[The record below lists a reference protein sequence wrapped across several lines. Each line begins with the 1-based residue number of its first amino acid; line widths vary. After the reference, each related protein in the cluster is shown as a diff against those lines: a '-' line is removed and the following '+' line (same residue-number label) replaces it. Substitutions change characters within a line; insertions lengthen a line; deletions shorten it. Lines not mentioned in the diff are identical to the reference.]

1 MTLHGGAKL
10 TSSKL
15 REEYWVMGGN
25 NRVKQQVRKCVKC
38 QKIDGKKQYQLMG
51 DLPAARVNEAKPFF
65 HTGVDYTGFVDIKA
79 SKARGSRTLKGYVA
93 VFICMVT
100 KAVHLE
106 LVTEL
111 TSSAF
116 LAALRRMAARKGAP
130 KHLYSDQGTNF
141 VGANNILKQQ
151 WNEIQNT
158 FDDNFLANIAEM
170 EIEWHF
176 NAPSWPS
183 AGGLWERAVRSLKHH
198 LKRVVGEQKLTYEQ
212 YATILAQL
220 EACLNSRP
228 LCPLTDNIDDL
239 NTLTPAHFL
248 QGRAGVTIME
258 TYEDARTKWNLTQK
272 IFSDIWKRW
281 KSEYLSLLTAR
292 QKWCDPQKNLEIGD
306 IVVIHEDN
314 LPAGKWALGRVID
327 VHAGQDGY
335 VRVVTLKTEKGI
347 LKRPIVKLSVL
358 PLEKP
363 KPEKL
368 PAEQNSLKQS
378 KTKKPGKRGYMA
390 TMLMMLFYFLTIL
403 TAGNCVKM
411 TPINEGQGLYF
422 DKLGTMQLVRDE
434 WKLVAYYDMSPFW
447 EGVTAYKKYNE
458 QLETICKQVRSLSHC
473 DVILLQL
480 RHSYDELQHYNKVLS
495 RHQLKQQTRKRRGF
509 INGVGNLANTLFGV
523 LDDRFAQQY
532 QKDIS
537 LIRTNEKHLVTMW
550 KNQTSI
556 VEAEYNMLLR
566 TKDTIQKQHKLI
578 HQHLLSLEKDTTAM
592 EKEITA
598 AESISQFT
606 VVAMAANNLLSYLKT
621 IQDTLLETITN
632 IYNDKMNIHIISPE
646 QLQKELNT
654 ISGQLLS
661 DLTLPIDNTQT
672 NLQNIYKLLKVKA
685 RMTDQYMIFE
695 ICIPLITRDRYDLYN
710 IIPVPHSSNR
720 NMISVIPI
728 EKYVAMNLQKDAY
741 MPLQER
747 DFEVCIIRDTFTYMC
762 PLKVP
767 IYKMNTDQDLCIKDE
782 KENLQCKTS
791 IAACQNK
798 WISLSKPNYYLY
810 FCCDRCQ
817 FRTICTDRV
826 TAQTLTR
833 ANIIYIEENCIVK
846 TDNFAIHTHM
856 NMQSKADLKYSI
868 PTPEIDP
875 INHIINITVEKF
887 ENSSLNFMERN
898 EDKNIQERIKAL
910 KESLLPD
917 ENDYSIHD
925 VHHYTAIYCLWI
937 TMIITAI
944 VLICR
949 KNRCQWRLLRAPA
962 TPTNPEDSAAS
973 DNIFERRRPIQPP
986 PPPPRAS
993 ASAASTPCS
1002 ARRTST
1008 GDICSDDKCSVSA
1021 RYRAKSV
1028 SEGEIN
1034 NARVKVLTCH
1044 TREMSQST
1052 HMDRGS
1058 SPILRK
1064 ISFNE

>member
-1 MTLHGGAKL
+1 M
-10 TSSKL
+10 
-15 REEYWVMGGN
+15 
-25 NRVKQQVRKCVKC
+25 
-38 QKIDGKKQYQLMG
+38 
-51 DLPAARVNEAKPFF
+51 
-65 HTGVDYTGFVDIKA
+65 A
-79 SKARGSRTLKGYVA
+79 S
-93 VFICMVT
+93 
-100 KAVHLE
+100 
-106 LVTEL
+106 
-111 TSSAF
+111 
-116 LAALRRMAARKGAP
+116 
-130 KHLYSDQGTNF
+130 
-141 VGANNILKQQ
+141 
-151 WNEIQNT
+151 
-158 FDDNFLANIAEM
+158 
-170 EIEWHF
+170 
-176 NAPSWPS
+176 
-183 AGGLWERAVRSLKHH
+183 
-198 LKRVVGEQKLTYEQ
+198 
-212 YATILAQL
+212 
-220 EACLNSRP
+220 
-228 LCPLTDNIDDL
+228 
-239 NTLTPAHFL
+239 
-248 QGRAGVTIME
+248 
-258 TYEDARTKWNLTQK
+258 
-272 IFSDIWKRW
+272 
-281 KSEYLSLLTAR
+281 
-292 QKWCDPQKNLEIGD
+292 
-306 IVVIHEDN
+306 
-314 LPAGKWALGRVID
+314 
-327 VHAGQDGY
+327 
-335 VRVVTLKTEKGI
+335 
-347 LKRPIVKLSVL
+347 
-358 PLEKP
+358 
-363 KPEKL
+363 
-368 PAEQNSLKQS
+368 
-378 KTKKPGKRGYMA
+378 
-390 TMLMMLFYFLTIL
+390 MLMMLFYFLTFL
-403 TAGNCVKM
+403 AAGNCVKM

-447 EGVTAYKKYNE
+447 EGVSAYRKYNE

-495 RHQLKQQTRKRRGF
+495 RHQLKQQTRKRR
-509 INGVGNLANTLFGV
+509 
-523 LDDRFAQQY
+523 
-532 QKDIS
+532 
-537 LIRTNEKHLVTMW
+537 TNEKHIVTMW

-606 VVAMAANNLLSYLKT
+606 VVAMAANNLSSHLKT
-621 IQDTLLETITN
+621 IQDMLLETITN

-672 NLQNIYKLLKVKA
+672 HLQNIYQVLKVKA

-695 ICIPLITRDRYDLYN
+695 IRIPLITRDRYDLYN
-710 IIPVPHSSNR
+710 IIPVPHSSNI

-747 DFEVCIIRDTFTYMC
+747 DLEVCIIRDTFTYMC

-767 IYKMNTDQDLCIKDE
+767 IYKMNTDQDLCIKEE
-782 KENLQCKTS
+782 KQNLKCKTS

-798 WISLSKPNYYLY
+798 WISLTKPNYYLY
-810 FCCDRCQ
+810 FCCDQCQ
-817 FRTICTDRV
+817 FRTICSDRV
-826 TAQTLTR
+826 TAQTLAR

-856 NMQSKADLKYSI
+856 NMQSRTDLKDSI
-868 PTPEIDP
+868 PTPKIDP

-887 ENSSLNFMERN
+887 ENNSLNFMERN
-898 EDKNIQERIKAL
+898 EDKNMQEKIKAL
-910 KESLLPD
+910 KESQPPD

-925 VHHYTAIYCLWI
+925 VHHYTAIMLWI
-937 TMIITAI
+937 TIIIMAI
-944 VLICR
+944 ILICR
-949 KNRCQWRLLRAPA
+949 KKHCQWKLLGAPA
-962 TPTNPEDSAAS
+962 TPTNPEEPAAS
-973 DNIFERRRPIQPP
+973 DNMFERRRPNQPPP

-1002 ARRTST
+1002 ARRTIT

-1034 NARVKVLTCH
+1034 SARVKVLTCQ
-1044 TREMSQST
+1044 TPEMSGST